1 MYGMEKYSCKLDV
14 QASTADLSQYQAN
27 SSDMNGRISPSLIS
41 NKHSL
46 EDIDLLIGPKGIK
59 IVELNTKDSK
69 MLVTIMF

>member
-27 SSDMNGRISPSLIS
+27 SNDFSCRTSPSIMS

-46 EDIDLLIGPKGIK
+46 EDIDLLIGPKGIQ
-59 IVELNTKDSK
+59 IVELNTKESK
-69 MLVTIMF
+69 MLVITF